1 MSMLL
6 GPPPTVGS
14 TLQTV
19 VSWPLTVHM
28 CNAWCP
34 SAAPVLCT
42 GASSVWHP
50 HRSQLCGTRTG
61 ASSVWHPHK
70 SRQCV
75 APAEEPADHSLS
87 HELAPLNRNNCL
99 VLRLPSPS
107 WHAVAGCMLHV
118 CSCVEAYLLRAPNQL
133 QLHCM
138 HHGVVGRCKV
148 GGCGCP
154 RHSPVCVAG
163 LLLSND

>member
-1 MSMLL
+1 
-6 GPPPTVGS
+6 
-14 TLQTV
+14 
-19 VSWPLTVHM
+19 M
-28 CNAWCP
+28 CGTRTGASCV
-34 SAAPVLCT
+34 APAQEPAVCGTCT

-138 HHGVVGRCKV
+138 QHSVVGRCKV
-148 GGCGCP
+148 GGCGCPP